1 MRDAKWNERF
11 FGSRGRDILWEV
23 PSDGL
28 SGAIDGPT
36 IEIRSDASHHPH
48 HVSPQFWKGSYG
60 QERRKKENENENE
73 K

>member
-36 IEIRSDASHHPH
+36 IEIRSDAS
-48 HVSPQFWKGSYG
+48 Q
-60 QERRKKENENENE
+60 
-73 K
+73 